1 MALAA
6 ARRTGVW
13 RIGLSGG
20 VLQNATLAVLLPGL
34 LEARGLSP
42 LMHKEIPAH
51 DGGISL
57 GQAAWG
63 RRLFK

>member
-6 ARRTGVW
+6 ARRTDVW

-20 VLQNATLAVLLPGL
+20 VLQNATLAKLLPGR
-34 LEARGLSP
+34 LETRGLRP
-42 LMHKEIPAH
+42 LVHKEVPAH
-51 DGGISL
+51 DGGISF